1 MARSPA
7 KDPPAQYSFVRPS
20 RALLTRMNRNMAAP
34 DQEQPDFAAMVEDM
48 NVISRSHRSLATNSQ
63 RMGNIPALDAGA
75 QILVELRNIGQRLG
89 ALERGVAGISTRLSS
104 A

>member
-1 MARSPA
+1 
-7 KDPPAQYSFVRPS
+7 
-20 RALLTRMNRNMAAP
+20 MNRNMTA
-34 DQEQPDFAAMVEDM
+34 QEQPDFAAMVEDM
-48 NVISRSHRSLATNSQ
+48 NDISRNLQ

-75 QILVELRNIGQRLG
+75 QILVELRNIVQRLD

>member
-1 MARSPA
+1 
-7 KDPPAQYSFVRPS
+7 
-20 RALLTRMNRNMAAP
+20 MNRNMAAP

-48 NVISRSHRSLATNSQ
+48 NVISRSHRSLATNLQ